1 MNIPSKSTLAHV
13 LMAALF
19 VVMPLQQ
26 AQSAP
31 GTLPSIPMYLSTAIE
46 PNIFFTLD
54 DSKSMNYV
62 PIMPSSLDGRGINID
77 TANGLPI
84 FNGSV
89 RHFYNPQWSN
99 MNDIIPPVALYPEA
113 WAAKSKDANVLYYD
127 PDVTYTPWAG
137 ISAATGLPYIDA
149 GGWEK
154 WAPRDPNN
162 WTSNTVDLT
171 KAMDYND
178 GSKSCIACLFLPT
191 YYIWVDN
198 PVSADGILHA
208 TDDTGTEIVIKPGNA
223 FPSGRSYMDEMQNF
237 ANWFVYYRSRSLA
250 MRAGI
255 GKVIYNSTSGRM
267 GLDVFVKGHQVDAA
281 TMSSSANK
289 RALLDNFYN
298 MTFPGGGGTPA
309 RKALQ
314 RVGELFAGNTGNPSP
329 IESLANGGDCQQNFN
344 ILLTDGYYTGGSPG
358 LGNTDYDGSG
368 GTDNGF
374 DGDANESVDDGN
386 YGDSYSNT
394 LADVAMHYYET
405 DLSTLPDNVPIQ
417 PGIDEATHQHLVTY
431 TIAYGVDGTLDPATQ
446 DPTDAGFAWPDPTSS
461 NAAKIDDLWHAAY
474 NARGSYM
481 SAQNAEALANALGDS
496 LIDITQRSGITT
508 AVAAN
513 STKLNTN
520 TNIYLAQFNS
530 AGWQGT
536 LQSFQ
541 IIDLNTGELAATPTW
556 DAGLLL
562 TARDIVAKPRTI
574 ITYDKSVSVA
584 DGVPFQWTNLST
596 SMQADLTTNPAGGTD
611 TAAVGAAR
619 LDFIRGDRSNEGSGY
634 LFRERSSIFG
644 DIVNSGPVFVGAP
657 DLTWPDYAP
666 FPTGNNAYSVFK
678 NGAAATRPEILYFG
692 ANDGMLHGIDDKTG
706 QEVFAYVPGGVY
718 SQSASRGLHYLTD
731 PNYLHQYY
739 VDLTPSLSDVFVPGG
754 GGLGGNWTTVLI
766 GGLRSGGRGYFALDV
781 TNPSTFSE
789 AKAADTVLWE
799 FTSDDD
805 ADLGYT
811 YSRPFIGLANDGS
824 WVAIFGNGYNDTG
837 SGEAQLF
844 IVDIAKGIDGTWDA
858 GDYRKITTGVGTPL
872 ARNGLATPALA
883 DLDGNGTIDRV
894 YAGDLQGNMWA
905 FDLSSANPVNWASAY
920 KSGSTPSPLFT
931 TQSGEPIT
939 AKPVLASHPTQPDSG
954 SPSNA
959 PNIMVYFGSGQF
971 LVDADK
977 STTNTESFY
986 GVWDTGDNALDSTD
1000 LIQQTFDTNFSG
1012 RVLTRNPVD
1021 YSLDHGWYFDLDIS
1035 GERAVTSPIARSDTV
1050 FFNTYIPQ
1058 GDPCGSGGFG
1068 YKFAVDMVTGG
1079 SPLEPAIDSNND
1091 GVIDDNDYQ
1100 NGGGSQSTLA
1110 AVYPDGYLPEPTLI
1124 EDLAFTADQ
1133 ATKVKALLD
1142 IPSGRFS
1149 WLELLH

>member
-1 MNIPSKSTLAHV
+1 MNIPSNSALAHLLV
-13 LMAALF
+13 AALF
-19 VVMPLQQ
+19 VIMPMQQ
-26 AQSAP
+26 ARSAP
-31 GTLPSIPMYLSTAIE
+31 GTLPAAPLFLSTIIE
-46 PNIFFTLD
+46 PNIFFSLD
-54 DSKSMNYV
+54 DSGSMAWS
-62 PIMPSSLDGRGINID
+62 PMLPSNLGGITLDTSGGI
-77 TANGLPI
+77 PI
-84 FNGSV
+84 FNGSL
-89 RHFYNPQWSN
+89 RLYYNLDWYSDN
-99 MNDIIPPVALYPEA
+99 SIVPPVSAYPEA
-113 WAAKSKDANVLYYD
+113 WALKNKDANKLYYD
-127 PDVTYTPWAG
+127 PGVTYLPWAG
-137 ISAATGLPYIDA
+137 TDVSGNPLFTDADPTAAYF
-149 GGWEK
+149 
-154 WAPRDPNN
+154 DPNSP
-162 WTSNTVDLT
+162 TGQKTDLT
-171 KAMDYND
+171 ITYAYDD
-178 GSKSCIACLFLPT
+178 GSKNGQLYLPT
-191 YYIWVDN
+191 YYEWVDN
-198 PVSADGILHA
+198 DGNGFVHA
-208 TDDTGTEIVIKPGNA
+208 TIDTGTEIQIKPANA
-223 FPSGRSYMDEMQNF
+223 PFPSGRNYTDELQNF
-237 ANWFVYYRSRSLA
+237 ANWFQYYRTRSLT
-250 MRAGI
+250 MRAGV
-255 GKVIYNSTSGRM
+255 GRVIYNANAVRM
-267 GLDVFVKGHQVDAA
+267 GLDVYNGGHQVDAA
-281 TMSSSANK
+281 TMSVPANK
-289 RALLDNFYN
+289 RTLLNTFYN
-298 MTFPGGGGTPA
+298 INFSGSTPA
-309 RKALQ
+309 RTALQ

-329 IESLANGGDCQQNFN
+329 IESAANGGECQQNFN
-344 ILLTDGYYTGGSPG
+344 IMLSDGFWNGSDPG
-358 LGNTDYDGSG
+358 VGNTDYDGSG
-368 GTDNGF
+368 VIDNGF

-386 YGDSYSNT
+386 YGDSYSET

-405 DLSTLPDNVPIQ
+405 DLSALSDNVPTQ

-431 TIAYGVDGTLDPATQ
+431 TISFGLNGTLDPTTQ

-461 NAAKIDDLWHAAY
+461 DDAKIDDMWHASY
-474 NARGSYM
+474 NARGSYLF
-481 SAQNAEALANALGDS
+481 AQNADELRTTLGDS
-496 LIDITQRSGITT
+496 IVNISQRAGLSA

-513 STKLNTN
+513 STMLNTN
-520 TNIYLAQFNS
+520 TVIYLAQFNS

-556 DAGLLL
+556 DAGPLL
-562 TARDIVAKPRTI
+562 TARDIVAKKRTI
-574 ITYDKSVSVA
+574 ITYDKSVTVA

-596 SMQADLTTNPAGGTD
+596 SMQADLTTNPAGGSD

-619 LDFIRGDRSNEGSGY
+619 LDFIRGDRSNEGGGY

-811 YSRPFIGLANDGS
+811 FSQPFIGLANDGN

-905 FDLSSANPVNWASAY
+905 FDLSSANPTNWTSAY
-920 KSGSTPSPLFT
+920 KSGATPTPLFT

-939 AKPVLASHPTQPDSG
+939 AKPMMASHPTQPDSG

-959 PNIMVYFGSGQF
+959 PNIMVYFGSGQY

-977 STTNTESFY
+977 STTSTQSFY
-986 GVWDTGDNALDSTD
+986 GVWDKGDEQLISTD
-1000 LIQQTFDTNFSG
+1000 LIEQTFDTNFSG

-1035 GERAVTSPIARSDTV
+1035 GERSVTSPIVWDDTV
-1050 FFNTYIPQ
+1050 FFNTFIPQ
-1058 GDPCGSGGFG
+1058 SDPCGSGGFG

-1079 SPLEPAIDSNND
+1079 SPLEPVIDSNND

-1100 NGGGSQSTLA
+1100 NSGGNQSTLA
-1110 AVYPDGYLPEPTLI
+1110 AVYQDGYLPEPVFI
-1124 EDLAFTADQ
+1124 EDLAFTSDQ
-1133 ATKVKALLD
+1133 ATKVKALKN
-1142 IPSGRFS
+1142 IPTGRFS
-1149 WLELLH
+1149 WQELIH